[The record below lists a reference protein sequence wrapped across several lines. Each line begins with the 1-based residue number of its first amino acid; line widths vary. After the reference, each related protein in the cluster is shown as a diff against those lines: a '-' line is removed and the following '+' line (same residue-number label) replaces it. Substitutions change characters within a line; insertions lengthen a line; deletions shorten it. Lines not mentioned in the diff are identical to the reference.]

1 MKNIVSSKTP
11 AEYVRLKVTSQQ
23 TVSKQLPQ
31 RLWALAPT
39 PFHDKITS
47 CCKKTSTEKI
57 EMNVKCYSFF
67 FSFYNS
73 GSIRIGLFFKTGIDN
88 IWKDNMKRVLF
99 TGFIC
104 WAFSF
109 ESYEINSFYEMNSL
123 HRSICPL
130 THLSRERLKPIITS
144 SSLHR

>member
-1 MKNIVSSKTP
+1 MKNTVIHI
-11 AEYVRLKVTSQQ
+11 RQRHQQNMKVTSQQ
-23 TVSKQLPQ
+23 TVSKQLP
-31 RLWALAPT
+31 LWALAPT
-39 PFHDKITS
+39 TFHDKITS

-99 TGFIC
+99 TDFIC

-109 ESYEINSFYEMNSL
+109 ESYEINSFYEINSL

-130 THLSRERLKPIITS
+130 IHLSRERLKPKITS
-144 SSLHR
+144 S